1 MLYIKDALTEMK
13 NSFDGLIGRLYDLGK
28 NFELKRISKETFKTK
43 KQRKKKTGRK
53 KKSKYSGKITKGMM
67 YKCYSGH
74 TRKRR
79 KERNI

>member
-43 KQRKKKTGRK
+43 KQRKKRLEEK
-53 KKSKYSGKITKGMM
+53 KNQSTLGKLQKV
-67 YKCYSGH
+67 
-74 TRKRR
+74 
-79 KERNI
+79 